1 MNAQEA
7 ARMVNS
13 GMEKLSLAQL
23 VEVHAVLKGDEN
35 SAGLFR
41 LVSGYARGQLS
52 VYARSTEDFQSQM
65 TLEDAG
71 ALRELAEE
79 VGFDKDD
86 NLTKDGQKALE
97 IAARVS
103 KRAKD
108 KKVEEAVAAAKKQPD
123 KEENRLESISL
134 TPEQI
139 KYLDEKGIVHNGT
152 LESIA
157 WFKDRDE
164 AMKILADA
172 GAKPEETPR
181 APIAEI
187 EEDNVAENVNENNL
201 GSVDISKNM
210 QQLEMLSASVNPL
223 DENDKSFA
231 DNRASLNVLDVYD
244 EKGVKHD
251 VKSELVEQAK
261 LRTEAE
267 MLDAKKVTKEEY
279 VERLKLNIDS
289 AVYSVVT
296 GNAVDFSRYNGNREH
311 LQQVL
316 KNKIDVLAKAEGG
329 SKPSKAH
336 VRLESVLGFMA
347 VESARIDNKIEKIE
361 KAVGS
366 IPVIQKFKAKIKKF
380 DERCEQKFGPK
391 TWGYVRG
398 AALVAEKAAPAIG
411 MAFVAGM
418 GGPLGMGVYAAYVVK
433 KHVVP
438 FTNKYMAQPK
448 EQRTGFRKFCKENK
462 KDAVLAGL
470 YAASAGLSAGMAVYG
485 AVSNLSVAAA
495 EAASAGQ
502 TLDTAAKASLLTRHV
517 GVAKMSLS
525 GAAMLTRSAT
535 SVYEAHKAGDKKERN
550 RRLLIGLGSAVAFAS
565 GIWARDMLGK
575 WLGEGKEDT
584 HTEPNP
590 ENAGAQNG
598 NGDEGAAVQ
607 PGNDNQNAD
616 NNAPNHETPDAVVQY
631 DDFYHGPEV
640 EARSKESVIRLLT
653 NSQVSRSEAT
663 LKAEMMIYRVGHMD
677 ESVRTAFPSASDAQ
691 IAHAILL
698 RAADVRKG
706 DADELLRALL
716 GDGSCS
722 KLTMEQQVSEIH
734 KGLTGYNYGQRTD
747 LPYGRNL
754 DPNYVGINTRSRFLL
769 DDCASERLVD
779 YYDVKEEPVETVVPV
794 TREVP
799 KPDEQPVQPVADKPN
814 ENPQQLPERK
824 ETEQPETPQP
834 ITKSYKAGML
844 FEGKDTLAGS
854 RDQIN
859 RLAELGV
866 ARYNDGKFRYVD
878 YDEHYKMLRQ
888 LGFED
893 GRAQEIVKNRIAV
906 EQKELENM
914 NSKAPVFFTRRYKS
928 VYNAYFCR
936 YGIKSH
942 S

>member
-108 KKVEEAVAAAKKQPD
+108 KKIEEAVAAAKEQPD

-289 AVYSVVT
+289 AVYSVVI
-296 GNAVDFSRYNGNREH
+296 GNAVDFSHYNGNREH

-347 VESARIDNKIEKIE
+347 VESARIDSKIEKIE

-550 RRLLIGLGSAVAFAS
+550 RRLLIGLGSAVAFAG

-653 NSQVSRSEAT
+653 NSQVSRSEAA

-779 YYDVKEEPVETVVPV
+779 YYDVKEEPVETVAPV
-794 TREVP
+794 TREGT
-799 KPDEQPVQPVADKPN
+799 KPDELPVQPVEDKPN
-814 ENPQQLPERK
+814 ENPQPLPEQK

-834 ITKSYKAGML
+834 IIKSPKAGKL
-844 FEGKDTLAGS
+844 FEGKDTLAGG

-888 LGFED
+888 HGFED

-906 EQKELENM
+906 EQKELENLKTR
-914 NSKAPVFFTRRYKS
+914 SK
-928 VYNAYFCR
+928 
-936 YGIKSH
+936 
-942 S
+942 

>member
-380 DERCEQKFGPK
+380 DEKCEQKFGPK

-438 FTNKYMAQPK
+438 FTNKYMALPK

-517 GVAKMSLS
+517 GIAKMSLS
-525 GAAMLTRSAT
+525 GVAMLTRSAT
-535 SVYEAHKAGDKKERN
+535 SVYEAQKAGDKKERN
-550 RRLLIGLGSAVAFAS
+550 RRLLIGLGSAVAFAG
-565 GIWARDMLGK
+565 GIWARDALGK
-575 WLGEGKEDT
+575 WFGAEKEDI
-584 HTEPNP
+584 HSEPNP

-607 PGNDNQNAD
+607 PGNDNQNVD

-834 ITKSYKAGML
+834 ITKSYKAGMS

-888 LGFED
+888 HGFED

-906 EQKELENM
+906 EQKELENLKTR
-914 NSKAPVFFTRRYKS
+914 SK
-928 VYNAYFCR
+928 
-936 YGIKSH
+936 
-942 S
+942 

>member
-108 KKVEEAVAAAKKQPD
+108 KKIEEAVAAAKEQPD

-289 AVYSVVT
+289 AVYSVVI
-296 GNAVDFSRYNGNREH
+296 GNAVDFSHYNGNREH

-347 VESARIDNKIEKIE
+347 VESARIDSKIEKIE

-462 KDAVLAGL
+462 KDAVLASL

-550 RRLLIGLGSAVAFAS
+550 RRLLIGLGSAVAFAG

-653 NSQVSRSEAT
+653 NSQVSRSEAA

-779 YYDVKEEPVETVVPV
+779 YYDVKEEPVETVAPV
-794 TREVP
+794 TREGT
-799 KPDEQPVQPVADKPN
+799 KPDELPVQPVEDKPN
-814 ENPQQLPERK
+814 EN
-824 ETEQPETPQP
+824 PQP
-834 ITKSYKAGML
+834 ITKSYKAGMS

-854 RDQIN
+854 HDQIN

-914 NSKAPVFFTRRYKS
+914 NSRSK
-928 VYNAYFCR
+928 
-936 YGIKSH
+936 
-942 S
+942 

>member
-108 KKVEEAVAAAKKQPD
+108 KKVEEAVAAAKEQPD

-347 VESARIDNKIEKIE
+347 VESARIDSKIEKIE

-366 IPVIQKFKAKIKKF
+366 LPVIQKFKAKIKKF

-834 ITKSYKAGML
+834 ITKSYKAGMS

-914 NSKAPVFFTRRYKS
+914 NSRSK
-928 VYNAYFCR
+928 
-936 YGIKSH
+936 
-942 S
+942 

>member
-347 VESARIDNKIEKIE
+347 VESARIDSKIEKIE

-380 DERCEQKFGPK
+380 DEKCEQKFGPK

-398 AALVAEKAAPAIG
+398 AALVAEKAALAIG

-438 FTNKYMAQPK
+438 FTNKYMALPK

-485 AVSNLSVAAA
+485 AVSNLSVAAS

-535 SVYEAHKAGDKKERN
+535 SVYEAQKAGDKKERN
-550 RRLLIGLGSAVAFAS
+550 RRLLIGLGSAVAFAG

-590 ENAGAQNG
+590 ENAGVQNG

-653 NSQVSRSEAT
+653 NSQVSRSEAA

-834 ITKSYKAGML
+834 IIKSPKAGMS

-854 RDQIN
+854 HDQIN

-914 NSKAPVFFTRRYKS
+914 NSRSK
-928 VYNAYFCR
+928 
-936 YGIKSH
+936 
-942 S
+942 

>member
-108 KKVEEAVAAAKKQPD
+108 KKVEEAVAAAKEQPD

-296 GNAVDFSRYNGNREH
+296 GNAVDFSHYNGNREH

-347 VESARIDNKIEKIE
+347 VESARIDSKIEKIE

-418 GGPLGMGVYAAYVVK
+418 GGPLGIGVYAAYVVK

-535 SVYEAHKAGDKKERN
+535 SVYEAHKAGDKKECN
-550 RRLLIGLGSAVAFAS
+550 RRLLIGLGSAVAFAG

-607 PGNDNQNAD
+607 PGNDNQNVD

-779 YYDVKEEPVETVVPV
+779 YYDVKEEPVETVAPV
-794 TREVP
+794 TREGT
-799 KPDEQPVQPVADKPN
+799 KPDELPVQPGADKPN
-814 ENPQQLPERK
+814 ENPQPLPEQK

-834 ITKSYKAGML
+834 IIKSPKAGKP
-844 FEGKDTLAGS
+844 FEGKDTLAGG

-888 LGFED
+888 HGFED

-906 EQKELENM
+906 EQKELENLKTR
-914 NSKAPVFFTRRYKS
+914 SK
-928 VYNAYFCR
+928 
-936 YGIKSH
+936 
-942 S
+942 

>member
-52 VYARSTEDFQSQM
+52 AYARSSADFQSQM

-86 NLTKDGQKALE
+86 NLTSDGQKALE

-108 KKVEEAVAAAKKQPD
+108 KKVEEVVAAAKEQPE
-123 KEENRLESISL
+123 KKENRLESISL

-139 KYLDEKGIVHNGT
+139 KYLDEKGIMHNGT

-157 WFKDRDE
+157 WFKDRNE

-181 APIAEI
+181 APITEI
-187 EEDNVAENVNENNL
+187 KEDNVAENVNENNL

-279 VERLKLNIDS
+279 VERLKLNIDT

-296 GNAVDFSRYNGNREH
+296 GNAVDFSSYNGNRKH

-316 KNKIDVLAKAEGG
+316 KNKIDVFANAESG

-347 VESARIDNKIEKIE
+347 VESARIDGKIEKIE

-366 IPVIQKFKAKIKKF
+366 LPVIQKFKAKIKKF

-914 NSKAPVFFTRRYKS
+914 NSRSK
-928 VYNAYFCR
+928 
-936 YGIKSH
+936 
-942 S
+942 

>member
-41 LVSGYARGQLS
+41 LVSGYARGKLS

-103 KRAKD
+103 KRAR
-108 KKVEEAVAAAKKQPD
+108 D
-123 KEENRLESISL
+123 KEVAKIVEAKQKEQSNKKAPEKKPESIPL
-134 TPEQI
+134 TEEQI
-139 KYLDEKGIVHNGT
+139 HYLDKHGILHNGT
-152 LESIA
+152 LESIS
-157 WFKDRDE
+157 WTKDKDE
-164 AMKILADA
+164 AMKILSEANVA
-172 GAKPEETPR
+172 PEVAPK
-181 APIAEI
+181 APIAEVKDEPKDTPI
-187 EEDNVAENVNENNL
+187 VVNETDNL
-201 GSVDISKNM
+201 KAVDIAKNM
-210 QQLEMLSASVNPL
+210 QQLEMLSSSINPL
-223 DENDKSFA
+223 DEKDKTFA
-231 DNRASLNVLDVYD
+231 DSRASLNILDVYD
-244 EKGVKHD
+244 EQGNKHD
-251 VKSELVEQAK
+251 VRSELVEQAK
-261 LRTEAE
+261 LKTEAE
-267 MLDAKKVTKEEY
+267 MMDSKKVTKEEY

-289 AVYSVVT
+289 AVYSVVI
-296 GNAVDFSRYNGNREH
+296 GNAVDFSHYNGNREH

-347 VESARIDNKIEKIE
+347 VESARIDSKIEKIE

-366 IPVIQKFKAKIKKF
+366 LPVIQKFKAKIKKF

-418 GGPLGMGVYAAYVVK
+418 GGPLGMVVYGAYVFK

-438 FTNKYMAQPK
+438 FTNKYMEQPK
-448 EQRTGFRKFCKENK
+448 EERTSFRKFVKQNK
-462 KDAVLAGL
+462 KEATLAGL
-470 YAASAGLSAGMAVYG
+470 FTASSLLSFGAAGLG
-485 AVSNLSVAAA
+485 ALTHIGDAQTVAQA
-495 EAASAGQ
+495 
-502 TLDTAAKASLLTRHV
+502 TMLTQHTNI
-517 GVAKMSLS
+517 AKMSLS

-550 RRLLIGLGSAVAFAS
+550 RRLLIGLGSAVAFAG

-590 ENAGAQNG
+590 ENAGA
-598 NGDEGAAVQ
+598 
-607 PGNDNQNAD
+607 
-616 NNAPNHETPDAVVQY
+616 QY

-653 NSQVSRSEAT
+653 NSQVSRSEAA

-779 YYDVKEEPVETVVPV
+779 YYDVKEEPVETVAPV
-794 TREVP
+794 TREGT
-799 KPDEQPVQPVADKPN
+799 KPDELPVQPVADKPN
-814 ENPQQLPERK
+814 ENPQPLPEQK

-834 ITKSYKAGML
+834 IIKSPKAGKL
-844 FEGKDTLAGS
+844 FEGKDTVAS
-854 RDQIN
+854 SHDQVN
-859 RLAELGV
+859 RLTVLGV
-866 ARYNDGKFRYVD
+866 APYDDGKFRYVD
-878 YDEHYKMLRQ
+878 YDEHYKLLLDIEFTEEQ
-888 LGFED
+888 
-893 GRAQEIVKNRIAV
+893 AQEIVKNRIAV
-906 EQKELENM
+906 EQKELENLRAR
-914 NSKAPVFFTRRYKS
+914 SK
-928 VYNAYFCR
+928 
-936 YGIKSH
+936 
-942 S
+942 

>member
-41 LVSGYARGQLS
+41 LVSGYARGKLS

-103 KRAKD
+103 KRAR
-108 KKVEEAVAAAKKQPD
+108 D
-123 KEENRLESISL
+123 KEVAKIVEAKQKEQSNKKAPEKKPESIPL
-134 TPEQI
+134 TEEQI
-139 KYLDEKGIVHNGT
+139 HYLDKHGILHNGT
-152 LESIA
+152 LESIS
-157 WFKDRDE
+157 WTKDKDE
-164 AMKILADA
+164 AMKILSEANVA
-172 GAKPEETPR
+172 PEVAPK
-181 APIAEI
+181 APIAEVKDEPKDTPI
-187 EEDNVAENVNENNL
+187 VVNETDNL
-201 GSVDISKNM
+201 KAVDIAKNM
-210 QQLEMLSASVNPL
+210 QQLEMLSSSINPL
-223 DENDKSFA
+223 DEKDKTFA
-231 DNRASLNVLDVYD
+231 DSRASLNILDVYD
-244 EKGVKHD
+244 EQGNKHD
-251 VKSELVEQAK
+251 VRSELVEQAK
-261 LRTEAE
+261 LKTEAE
-267 MLDAKKVTKEEY
+267 MMDSKKVTKEEY

-289 AVYSVVT
+289 AVYSVVI
-296 GNAVDFSRYNGNREH
+296 GNAVDFSHYNGNREH

-347 VESARIDNKIEKIE
+347 VESARIDSKIEKIE

-366 IPVIQKFKAKIKKF
+366 LPVIQKFKAKIKKF

-418 GGPLGMGVYAAYVVK
+418 GGPLGMVVYGAYVFK

-438 FTNKYMAQPK
+438 FTNKYMEQPK
-448 EQRTGFRKFCKENK
+448 EERTSFRKFVKQNK
-462 KDAVLAGL
+462 KEATLAGL
-470 YAASAGLSAGMAVYG
+470 FTASSLLSFGAAGLG
-485 AVSNLSVAAA
+485 ALTHIGDAQTVAQA
-495 EAASAGQ
+495 
-502 TLDTAAKASLLTRHV
+502 TMLTQHTNI
-517 GVAKMSLS
+517 AKMSLS

-550 RRLLIGLGSAVAFAS
+550 RRLLIGLGSAVAFAG

-616 NNAPNHETPDAVVQY
+616 NNALKHETPDAVVQY

-653 NSQVSRSEAT
+653 NSQVSRSEAA

-779 YYDVKEEPVETVVPV
+779 YYDVKEEPVETVAPV
-794 TREVP
+794 TREGT
-799 KPDEQPVQPVADKPN
+799 KPDELPVQPVADKPN
-814 ENPQQLPERK
+814 ENPQPLPEQK

-834 ITKSYKAGML
+834 IIKSPKAGKL
-844 FEGKDTLAGS
+844 FEGKDTVAS
-854 RDQIN
+854 SHDQVN
-859 RLAELGV
+859 RLTVLGV
-866 ARYNDGKFRYVD
+866 APYDDGKFRYVD
-878 YDEHYKMLRQ
+878 YDEHYKLLLDIEFTEEQ
-888 LGFED
+888 
-893 GRAQEIVKNRIAV
+893 AQEIVKNRIAV
-906 EQKELENM
+906 EQKELENLKTR
-914 NSKAPVFFTRRYKS
+914 SK
-928 VYNAYFCR
+928 
-936 YGIKSH
+936 
-942 S
+942 

>member
-108 KKVEEAVAAAKKQPD
+108 KKVEEAVAAAKEQPD

-296 GNAVDFSRYNGNREH
+296 GNAVDFSHYNGNREH

-347 VESARIDNKIEKIE
+347 VESARIDSKIEKIE

-535 SVYEAHKAGDKKERN
+535 SVYEAHKAGDKKEFN
-550 RRLLIGLGSAVAFAS
+550 RRLLIGLGSAVAFAG

-607 PGNDNQNAD
+607 PGNDNQNVD

-779 YYDVKEEPVETVVPV
+779 YYDVKEEPVETVAPV
-794 TREVP
+794 TREGT
-799 KPDEQPVQPVADKPN
+799 KPDELPVQPGADKPN
-814 ENPQQLPERK
+814 ENPQPLPEQK

-834 ITKSYKAGML
+834 IIKSPKAGKL
-844 FEGKDTLAGS
+844 FEGKDTLAGG

-888 LGFED
+888 HGFED

-906 EQKELENM
+906 EQKELENLKTR
-914 NSKAPVFFTRRYKS
+914 SK
-928 VYNAYFCR
+928 
-936 YGIKSH
+936 
-942 S
+942 

>member
-108 KKVEEAVAAAKKQPD
+108 KKVEEAVAAAKEQPD

-296 GNAVDFSRYNGNREH
+296 GNAVDFSHYNGNREH

-347 VESARIDNKIEKIE
+347 VESARIDSKIEKIE

-418 GGPLGMGVYAAYVVK
+418 GGPLGIGVYAAYVVK

-535 SVYEAHKAGDKKERN
+535 SVYEAHKAGDKKECN
-550 RRLLIGLGSAVAFAS
+550 RRLLIGLGSAVAFAG

-607 PGNDNQNAD
+607 SGNDNQNVD

-779 YYDVKEEPVETVVPV
+779 YYDVKEEPVETVAPV
-794 TREVP
+794 TREGT
-799 KPDEQPVQPVADKPN
+799 KPDELPVQPGADKPN
-814 ENPQQLPERK
+814 ENPQPLPEQK

-834 ITKSYKAGML
+834 IIKSPKAGKP
-844 FEGKDTLAGS
+844 FEGKDTLAGG

-888 LGFED
+888 HGFED

-906 EQKELENM
+906 EQKELENLKTR
-914 NSKAPVFFTRRYKS
+914 SK
-928 VYNAYFCR
+928 
-936 YGIKSH
+936 
-942 S
+942 

>member
-495 EAASAGQ
+495 EAAFAGQ

-550 RRLLIGLGSAVAFAS
+550 RRLLIGLGSAVAFAG
-565 GIWARDMLGK
+565 GIWARDALGK
-575 WLGEGKEDT
+575 WFGAEKEDT

-590 ENAGAQNG
+590 ENAGVQNG

-607 PGNDNQNAD
+607 PGDDNLNAD
-616 NNAPNHETPDAVVQY
+616 NDAPNHETPDAVVQY

-653 NSQVSRSEAT
+653 NSQVSRSEAA

-814 ENPQQLPERK
+814 ENQQPLPERK
-824 ETEQPETPQP
+824 EPEQPETPQP
-834 ITKSYKAGML
+834 ITKSYKAGKL
-844 FEGKDTLAGS
+844 FEGKDTLAGG

-888 LGFED
+888 HGFED

-906 EQKELENM
+906 EQKELENLKTR
-914 NSKAPVFFTRRYKS
+914 SK
-928 VYNAYFCR
+928 
-936 YGIKSH
+936 
-942 S
+942 

>member
-380 DERCEQKFGPK
+380 DEKCEQKFGPK

-550 RRLLIGLGSAVAFAS
+550 RRLLIGLGSAVAFAG

-590 ENAGAQNG
+590 ENAGVQNG

-653 NSQVSRSEAT
+653 NSQVSRSEAA

-677 ESVRTAFPSASDAQ
+677 ESVRTAFPGASDAQ

-799 KPDEQPVQPVADKPN
+799 KPDELPVQPVEDKPN
-814 ENPQQLPERK
+814 ENPQPLPEQK

-834 ITKSYKAGML
+834 IIKSPKAGKL
-844 FEGKDTLAGS
+844 FEGKDTLAGG

-888 LGFED
+888 HGFED
-893 GRAQEIVKNRIAV
+893 DRAQEIVKNRIAV
-906 EQKELENM
+906 EQKELENLKTR
-914 NSKAPVFFTRRYKS
+914 SK
-928 VYNAYFCR
+928 
-936 YGIKSH
+936 
-942 S
+942 

>member
-108 KKVEEAVAAAKKQPD
+108 KKVEEAVAAAKEQPD

-172 GAKPEETPR
+172 RAKPEETPR

-747 LPYGRNL
+747 LPYGCNL

-779 YYDVKEEPVETVVPV
+779 YYDVKEEPVETVAPV
-794 TREVP
+794 TREGT
-799 KPDEQPVQPVADKPN
+799 KPN
-814 ENPQQLPERK
+814 ENPQPLPEQK

-834 ITKSYKAGML
+834 IIKSPKAGKL
-844 FEGKDTLAGS
+844 FEGKDTLAGG

-888 LGFED
+888 HGFED

-906 EQKELENM
+906 EQKELENLKTR
-914 NSKAPVFFTRRYKS
+914 SK
-928 VYNAYFCR
+928 
-936 YGIKSH
+936 
-942 S
+942 

>member
-52 VYARSTEDFQSQM
+52 AYARSSADFQSQM

-86 NLTKDGQKALE
+86 NLTSDGQKALE

-108 KKVEEAVAAAKKQPD
+108 KKVEEVVAAAKEQPE
-123 KEENRLESISL
+123 KKENRLESISL

-139 KYLDEKGIVHNGT
+139 KYLDEKGIMHNGT

-181 APIAEI
+181 TPIAEI
-187 EEDNVAENVNENNL
+187 KEDNVAEKVNENNL

-244 EKGVKHD
+244 EKGVKYD

-279 VERLKLNIDS
+279 VERLKLNIDT

-296 GNAVDFSRYNGNREH
+296 GNAVDFSSYNGNREH

-316 KNKIDVLAKAEGG
+316 KNKIDVFANAESG

-347 VESARIDNKIEKIE
+347 VESARIDGKIEKIE

-366 IPVIQKFKAKIKKF
+366 LPVIQKFKAKIKKF

-535 SVYEAHKAGDKKERN
+535 GIYEAQKAGDKKELN
-550 RRLLIGLGSAVAFAS
+550 RRLLIGLGSAVAFAG

-653 NSQVSRSEAT
+653 NSQVSRSEAA

-794 TREVP
+794 TREGT
-799 KPDEQPVQPVADKPN
+799 KPDELPVQPVTDARN
-814 ENPQQLPERK
+814 ENPQPLPEQK

-834 ITKSYKAGML
+834 IIKSPKAGKL
-844 FEGKDTLAGS
+844 FEGKDTLAGG

-888 LGFED
+888 HGFED

-906 EQKELENM
+906 EQKELENLKTR
-914 NSKAPVFFTRRYKS
+914 SK
-928 VYNAYFCR
+928 
-936 YGIKSH
+936 
-942 S
+942 

>member
-108 KKVEEAVAAAKKQPD
+108 KKIEEAVAAAKEQPD

-380 DERCEQKFGPK
+380 DEKCEQKFGPK

-550 RRLLIGLGSAVAFAS
+550 RRLLIGLGSAVAFAG

-607 PGNDNQNAD
+607 PGNDNQNVD

-653 NSQVSRSEAT
+653 NSQVSRSEAA

-834 ITKSYKAGML
+834 ITKSYKAGMS

-878 YDEHYKMLRQ
+878 YDQHYKMLRQ

-914 NSKAPVFFTRRYKS
+914 NSRSK
-928 VYNAYFCR
+928 
-936 YGIKSH
+936 
-942 S
+942 

>member
-108 KKVEEAVAAAKKQPD
+108 KKVEEAVAAAKEQPD

-296 GNAVDFSRYNGNREH
+296 GNAVDFSHYNGNREH

-347 VESARIDNKIEKIE
+347 VESARIDSKIEKIE

-535 SVYEAHKAGDKKERN
+535 SVYEAHKAGDKKECN
-550 RRLLIGLGSAVAFAS
+550 RHLLIGLGSTVAFAG

-653 NSQVSRSEAT
+653 NSQVSRSEAA

-794 TREVP
+794 TREGT
-799 KPDEQPVQPVADKPN
+799 KPDELPVQPVTDARN
-814 ENPQQLPERK
+814 ENPQPLPEQK

-834 ITKSYKAGML
+834 IIKSPKAGKL
-844 FEGKDTLAGS
+844 FEGKDTLAGG

-888 LGFED
+888 HGFED

-906 EQKELENM
+906 EQKELENLKTR
-914 NSKAPVFFTRRYKS
+914 SK
-928 VYNAYFCR
+928 
-936 YGIKSH
+936 
-942 S
+942 

>member
-347 VESARIDNKIEKIE
+347 VESARIDSKIEKIE

-380 DERCEQKFGPK
+380 DEKCEQKFGPK

-438 FTNKYMAQPK
+438 FTNKYMALPK

-485 AVSNLSVAAA
+485 AVSNLSVAAS

-535 SVYEAHKAGDKKERN
+535 SVYEAQKAGDKKERN
-550 RRLLIGLGSAVAFAS
+550 RRLLIGLGSAVAFAG

-590 ENAGAQNG
+590 ENAGVQNG

-653 NSQVSRSEAT
+653 NSQVSRSEAA

-794 TREVP
+794 TREGT
-799 KPDEQPVQPVADKPN
+799 KPDELPVQPVTDARN
-814 ENPQQLPERK
+814 ENPQPLPEQK

-834 ITKSYKAGML
+834 IIKSPKVGKL
-844 FEGKDTLAGS
+844 FEGKDTLAGG

-888 LGFED
+888 HGFED

-906 EQKELENM
+906 EQKELENLKTR
-914 NSKAPVFFTRRYKS
+914 SK
-928 VYNAYFCR
+928 
-936 YGIKSH
+936 
-942 S
+942 

>member
-41 LVSGYARGQLS
+41 LVSGYARGKLS

-103 KRAKD
+103 KRAR
-108 KKVEEAVAAAKKQPD
+108 D
-123 KEENRLESISL
+123 KEVAKIVEAKQKEQSNKKAPEKKPESIPL
-134 TPEQI
+134 TEEQI
-139 KYLDEKGIVHNGT
+139 HYLDKHGILHNGT
-152 LESIA
+152 LESIS
-157 WFKDRDE
+157 WTKDKDE
-164 AMKILADA
+164 AMKILSEANVA
-172 GAKPEETPR
+172 PEVAPK
-181 APIAEI
+181 APIAEVKDEPKDTPI
-187 EEDNVAENVNENNL
+187 VVNETDNL
-201 GSVDISKNM
+201 KAVDIAKNM
-210 QQLEMLSASVNPL
+210 QQLEMLSSSINPL
-223 DENDKSFA
+223 DEKDKTFA
-231 DNRASLNVLDVYD
+231 DSRASLNILDVYD
-244 EKGVKHD
+244 EQGNKHD
-251 VKSELVEQAK
+251 VRSELVEQAK
-261 LRTEAE
+261 LKTEAE
-267 MLDAKKVTKEEY
+267 MMDSKKVTKEEY

-289 AVYSVVT
+289 AVYSVVI
-296 GNAVDFSRYNGNREH
+296 GNAVDFSHYNGNREH

-347 VESARIDNKIEKIE
+347 VESARIDSKIEKIE

-366 IPVIQKFKAKIKKF
+366 LPVIQKFKAKIKKF

-418 GGPLGMGVYAAYVVK
+418 GGPLGMVVYGAYVFK

-438 FTNKYMAQPK
+438 FTNKYMEQPK
-448 EQRTGFRKFCKENK
+448 EERTSFRKFVKQNK
-462 KDAVLAGL
+462 KEATLAGL
-470 YAASAGLSAGMAVYG
+470 FTASSLLSFGAAGLG
-485 AVSNLSVAAA
+485 ALTHIGDAQTVAQA
-495 EAASAGQ
+495 
-502 TLDTAAKASLLTRHV
+502 TMLTQHTNI
-517 GVAKMSLS
+517 AKMSLS

-550 RRLLIGLGSAVAFAS
+550 RRLLIGLGSAVAFAG

-616 NNAPNHETPDAVVQY
+616 NNALKHETPDAVVQY

-653 NSQVSRSEAT
+653 NSQVSRSEAA

-779 YYDVKEEPVETVVPV
+779 YYDVKEEPVETVAPV
-794 TREVP
+794 TREGT
-799 KPDEQPVQPVADKPN
+799 KPDELPVQPVADKPN
-814 ENPQQLPERK
+814 ENPQPLPEQK

-834 ITKSYKAGML
+834 IIKSPKAGKL
-844 FEGKDTLAGS
+844 FEGKDTVAS
-854 RDQIN
+854 SHDQVN
-859 RLAELGV
+859 RLTVLGV
-866 ARYNDGKFRYVD
+866 APYDDGKFRYVD
-878 YDEHYKMLRQ
+878 YDEHYKLLLDIEFTEEQ
-888 LGFED
+888 
-893 GRAQEIVKNRIAV
+893 AQEIVKNRIAV
-906 EQKELENM
+906 EQKELENLRAR
-914 NSKAPVFFTRRYKS
+914 SK
-928 VYNAYFCR
+928 
-936 YGIKSH
+936 
-942 S
+942 

>member
-108 KKVEEAVAAAKKQPD
+108 KKIEEAVAAAKEQPD

-380 DERCEQKFGPK
+380 DEKCEQKFGPK

-535 SVYEAHKAGDKKERN
+535 SVYEAHKAGDKKECN
-550 RRLLIGLGSAVAFAS
+550 RRLLIGLGSAVAFAG

-653 NSQVSRSEAT
+653 NSQVSRSEAA

-794 TREVP
+794 TREGT
-799 KPDEQPVQPVADKPN
+799 KPDELPVQPVEDKPN
-814 ENPQQLPERK
+814 ENPQPLPEQK

-834 ITKSYKAGML
+834 IIKSPKAGKL
-844 FEGKDTLAGS
+844 FEGKDTLAGG

-888 LGFED
+888 HGFED
-893 GRAQEIVKNRIAV
+893 DRAQEIVKNRIAV
-906 EQKELENM
+906 EQKELENLKTR
-914 NSKAPVFFTRRYKS
+914 SK
-928 VYNAYFCR
+928 
-936 YGIKSH
+936 
-942 S
+942 

>member
-52 VYARSTEDFQSQM
+52 AYARSSADFQSQM

-438 FTNKYMAQPK
+438 FTNKYMALPK

-779 YYDVKEEPVETVVPV
+779 YYDVKEEPVETVAPV
-794 TREVP
+794 TREGT
-799 KPDEQPVQPVADKPN
+799 KPDELPVQPVADKPN
-814 ENPQQLPERK
+814 ENPQPLPEQK

-834 ITKSYKAGML
+834 IIKSPKAGKL
-844 FEGKDTLAGS
+844 FEGKDTLAGG

-888 LGFED
+888 HGFED

-906 EQKELENM
+906 EQKELENLKTR
-914 NSKAPVFFTRRYKS
+914 SK
-928 VYNAYFCR
+928 
-936 YGIKSH
+936 
-942 S
+942 

>member
-108 KKVEEAVAAAKKQPD
+108 KKIEEAVAAAKEQPD

-380 DERCEQKFGPK
+380 DEKCEQKFGPK

-550 RRLLIGLGSAVAFAS
+550 RRLLIGLGSAVAFAG

-607 PGNDNQNAD
+607 PGNDNQNVD

-653 NSQVSRSEAT
+653 NSQVSRSEAA

-834 ITKSYKAGML
+834 IIKSPKAGKL
-844 FEGKDTLAGS
+844 FEGKDTLAGG

-906 EQKELENM
+906 EQKELENLKTR
-914 NSKAPVFFTRRYKS
+914 SK
-928 VYNAYFCR
+928 
-936 YGIKSH
+936 
-942 S
+942 

>member
-52 VYARSTEDFQSQM
+52 AYARSSADFQSQM

-86 NLTKDGQKALE
+86 NLTSDGQKALE

-108 KKVEEAVAAAKKQPD
+108 KKVEEVVAAAKEQPE
-123 KEENRLESISL
+123 KKENRLESISL

-139 KYLDEKGIVHNGT
+139 KYLDEKGIMHNGT

-181 APIAEI
+181 TPIAEI
-187 EEDNVAENVNENNL
+187 KEDNVAEKVNENNL

-244 EKGVKHD
+244 EKGVKYD

-279 VERLKLNIDS
+279 VERLKLNIDT

-296 GNAVDFSRYNGNREH
+296 GNAVDFSSYNGNREH

-316 KNKIDVLAKAEGG
+316 KNKIDVFANAESG

-347 VESARIDNKIEKIE
+347 VESARIDGKIEKIE

-366 IPVIQKFKAKIKKF
+366 LPVIQKFKAKIKKF

-448 EQRTGFRKFCKENK
+448 EQRTGFRKFCIK
-462 KDAVLAGL
+462 KIRPIRDGYIIPQPPCFVI
-470 YAASAGLSAGMAVYG
+470 
-485 AVSNLSVAAA
+485 
-495 EAASAGQ
+495 E
-502 TLDTAAKASLLTRHV
+502 
-517 GVAKMSLS
+517 
-525 GAAMLTRSAT
+525 T
-535 SVYEAHKAGDKKERN
+535 S
-550 RRLLIGLGSAVAFAS
+550 
-565 GIWARDMLGK
+565 
-575 WLGEGKEDT
+575 T
-584 HTEPNP
+584 
-590 ENAGAQNG
+590 
-598 NGDEGAAVQ
+598 
-607 PGNDNQNAD
+607 
-616 NNAPNHETPDAVVQY
+616 
-631 DDFYHGPEV
+631 
-640 EARSKESVIRLLT
+640 
-653 NSQVSRSEAT
+653 
-663 LKAEMMIYRVGHMD
+663 
-677 ESVRTAFPSASDAQ
+677 
-691 IAHAILL
+691 IL
-698 RAADVRKG
+698 
-706 DADELLRALL
+706 
-716 GDGSCS
+716 
-722 KLTMEQQVSEIH
+722 
-734 KGLTGYNYGQRTD
+734 QRT
-747 LPYGRNL
+747 
-754 DPNYVGINTRSRFLL
+754 GIRDFCN
-769 DDCASERLVD
+769 
-779 YYDVKEEPVETVVPV
+779 
-794 TREVP
+794 
-799 KPDEQPVQPVADKPN
+799 
-814 ENPQQLPERK
+814 
-824 ETEQPETPQP
+824 
-834 ITKSYKAGML
+834 
-844 FEGKDTLAGS
+844 GK
-854 RDQIN
+854 
-859 RLAELGV
+859 
-866 ARYNDGKFRYVD
+866 Y
-878 YDEHYKMLRQ
+878 
-888 LGFED
+888 
-893 GRAQEIVKNRIAV
+893 
-906 EQKELENM
+906 
-914 NSKAPVFFTRRYKS
+914 P
-928 VYNAYFCR
+928 
-936 YGIKSH
+936 
-942 S
+942 

>member
-108 KKVEEAVAAAKKQPD
+108 KKVEEAVAAAKEQPD

-296 GNAVDFSRYNGNREH
+296 GNAVDFSHYNGNREH

-347 VESARIDNKIEKIE
+347 VESARIDSKIEKIE

-380 DERCEQKFGPK
+380 DEKCEQKFGPK

-438 FTNKYMAQPK
+438 FTNKYMALPK

-590 ENAGAQNG
+590 ENAGVQNG

-653 NSQVSRSEAT
+653 NSQVSRSEAA

-834 ITKSYKAGML
+834 IIKSPKAGMS

-854 RDQIN
+854 HDQIN

-914 NSKAPVFFTRRYKS
+914 NSRSK
-928 VYNAYFCR
+928 
-936 YGIKSH
+936 
-942 S
+942 

>member
-495 EAASAGQ
+495 EAAFAGQ

-779 YYDVKEEPVETVVPV
+779 YYDVKEEPVETVAPV
-794 TREVP
+794 TREGT
-799 KPDEQPVQPVADKPN
+799 KPDELPVQPVEDKPN
-814 ENPQQLPERK
+814 ENPQPLPEQK

-834 ITKSYKAGML
+834 IIKSPKAGKL
-844 FEGKDTLAGS
+844 FEGKDTLAGG

-888 LGFED
+888 HGFED

-906 EQKELENM
+906 EQKELENLKTR
-914 NSKAPVFFTRRYKS
+914 SK
-928 VYNAYFCR
+928 
-936 YGIKSH
+936 
-942 S
+942 

>member
-41 LVSGYARGQLS
+41 LVSGYARGKLS

-103 KRAKD
+103 KRAR
-108 KKVEEAVAAAKKQPD
+108 D
-123 KEENRLESISL
+123 KEVAKIVEAKQKEQSNKKAPEKKPESIPL
-134 TPEQI
+134 TEEQI
-139 KYLDEKGIVHNGT
+139 HYLDKHGILHNGT
-152 LESIA
+152 LESIS
-157 WFKDRDE
+157 WTKDKDE
-164 AMKILADA
+164 AMKILSEANVA
-172 GAKPEETPR
+172 PEVAPK
-181 APIAEI
+181 APIAEVKDEPKDTPI
-187 EEDNVAENVNENNL
+187 VVNETDNL
-201 GSVDISKNM
+201 KAVDIAKNM
-210 QQLEMLSASVNPL
+210 QQLEMLSSSINPL
-223 DENDKSFA
+223 DEKDKTFA
-231 DNRASLNVLDVYD
+231 DSRASLNILDVYD
-244 EKGVKHD
+244 EQGNKHD
-251 VKSELVEQAK
+251 VRSELVEQAK
-261 LRTEAE
+261 LKTEAE
-267 MLDAKKVTKEEY
+267 MMDSKKVTKEEY

-289 AVYSVVT
+289 AVYSVVI
-296 GNAVDFSRYNGNREH
+296 GNAVDFSHYNGNREH

-347 VESARIDNKIEKIE
+347 VESARIDSKIEKIE

-366 IPVIQKFKAKIKKF
+366 LPVIQKFKAKIKKF

-418 GGPLGMGVYAAYVVK
+418 GGPLGMVVYGTYVFK

-438 FTNKYMAQPK
+438 FTNKYMEQPK
-448 EQRTGFRKFCKENK
+448 EERTSFRKFVKQNK
-462 KDAVLAGL
+462 KEATLAGL
-470 YAASAGLSAGMAVYG
+470 FTASSLLSFGAAGLG
-485 AVSNLSVAAA
+485 ALTHIGDAQTVAQA
-495 EAASAGQ
+495 
-502 TLDTAAKASLLTRHV
+502 TMLTQHTNI
-517 GVAKMSLS
+517 AKMSLS

-550 RRLLIGLGSAVAFAS
+550 RRLLIGLGSAVAFAG

-616 NNAPNHETPDAVVQY
+616 NNALKHETPDAVVQY

-653 NSQVSRSEAT
+653 NSQVSRSEAA

-779 YYDVKEEPVETVVPV
+779 YYDVKEEPVETVAPV
-794 TREVP
+794 TREGT
-799 KPDEQPVQPVADKPN
+799 KPDELPVQPVADKPN
-814 ENPQQLPERK
+814 ENPQPLPEQK

-834 ITKSYKAGML
+834 IIKSPKAGKL
-844 FEGKDTLAGS
+844 FEGKDTVAS
-854 RDQIN
+854 SHDQVN
-859 RLAELGV
+859 RLTVLGV
-866 ARYNDGKFRYVD
+866 APYDDGKFRYVD
-878 YDEHYKMLRQ
+878 YDEHYKLLLDIEFTEEQ
-888 LGFED
+888 
-893 GRAQEIVKNRIAV
+893 AQEIVKNRIAV
-906 EQKELENM
+906 EQKELENLRAR
-914 NSKAPVFFTRRYKS
+914 SK
-928 VYNAYFCR
+928 
-936 YGIKSH
+936 
-942 S
+942 

>member
-380 DERCEQKFGPK
+380 DEKCEQKFGPK

-550 RRLLIGLGSAVAFAS
+550 RRLLIGLGSAVAFAG

-653 NSQVSRSEAT
+653 NSQVSRSEAA

-779 YYDVKEEPVETVVPV
+779 YYDVKEEPVETVAPV
-794 TREVP
+794 TREGT
-799 KPDEQPVQPVADKPN
+799 KPDELPVQPVEDKPN
-814 ENPQQLPERK
+814 ENPQPLPEQK

-834 ITKSYKAGML
+834 IIKSPKAGKL
-844 FEGKDTLAGS
+844 FEGKDTLAGG

-888 LGFED
+888 HGFED

-906 EQKELENM
+906 EQKELENLKTR
-914 NSKAPVFFTRRYKS
+914 SK
-928 VYNAYFCR
+928 
-936 YGIKSH
+936 
-942 S
+942 

>member
-108 KKVEEAVAAAKKQPD
+108 KKIEEAVAAAKEQPD

-187 EEDNVAENVNENNL
+187 KEDNVAEKVNENNL

-289 AVYSVVT
+289 AVYSVVI
-296 GNAVDFSRYNGNREH
+296 GNAVDFSHYNGNREH

-347 VESARIDNKIEKIE
+347 VESARIDSKIEKIE

-550 RRLLIGLGSAVAFAS
+550 RRLLIGLGSAVAFAG

-653 NSQVSRSEAT
+653 NSQVSRSEAA

-794 TREVP
+794 TREGT
-799 KPDEQPVQPVADKPN
+799 KPDELPVQPVEDKPN
-814 ENPQQLPERK
+814 ENPQPLPEQK

-834 ITKSYKAGML
+834 IIKSPKAGKL
-844 FEGKDTLAGS
+844 FEGKDTLAGG

-888 LGFED
+888 HGFED

-906 EQKELENM
+906 EQKELENLKTR
-914 NSKAPVFFTRRYKS
+914 SK
-928 VYNAYFCR
+928 
-936 YGIKSH
+936 
-942 S
+942 

>member
-108 KKVEEAVAAAKKQPD
+108 KKVEEAVAAAKEQPD

-139 KYLDEKGIVHNGT
+139 KYLDEKGVVHNGT

-347 VESARIDNKIEKIE
+347 VESARIDSKIEKIE

-380 DERCEQKFGPK
+380 DEKCEQKFGPK

-438 FTNKYMAQPK
+438 FTNKYMALPK

-485 AVSNLSVAAA
+485 AVSNLSVAAS

-535 SVYEAHKAGDKKERN
+535 SVYEAQKAGDKKERN
-550 RRLLIGLGSAVAFAS
+550 RRLLIGLGSAVAFAG

-590 ENAGAQNG
+590 ENAGVQNG

-653 NSQVSRSEAT
+653 NSQVSRSEAA

-779 YYDVKEEPVETVVPV
+779 YYDVKEEPVETVAPV
-794 TREVP
+794 TREGT
-799 KPDEQPVQPVADKPN
+799 KPDELPVQPVADKPN
-814 ENPQQLPERK
+814 ENPQPLPEQK

-834 ITKSYKAGML
+834 IIKSPKAGMS

-854 RDQIN
+854 HDQIN

-914 NSKAPVFFTRRYKS
+914 NSRSK
-928 VYNAYFCR
+928 
-936 YGIKSH
+936 
-942 S
+942 

>member
-108 KKVEEAVAAAKKQPD
+108 KKVEEAVAAAKEQPD

-296 GNAVDFSRYNGNREH
+296 GNAVDFSHYNGNREH

-347 VESARIDNKIEKIE
+347 VESARIDSKIEKIE

-470 YAASAGLSAGMAVYG
+470 YAASAGLSAGMAGYG

-535 SVYEAHKAGDKKERN
+535 SVYEAHKAGDKKECN
-550 RRLLIGLGSAVAFAS
+550 RRLLIGLGSAVAFAG

-779 YYDVKEEPVETVVPV
+779 YYDVKEEPVETVAPV
-794 TREVP
+794 TREGT
-799 KPDEQPVQPVADKPN
+799 KPDELPVQPVADKPN
-814 ENPQQLPERK
+814 ENSQPLPEQK

-834 ITKSYKAGML
+834 IIKSPKAGKL
-844 FEGKDTLAGS
+844 FEGKDTLAGG

-888 LGFED
+888 HGFED

-906 EQKELENM
+906 EQKELENLKTR
-914 NSKAPVFFTRRYKS
+914 SK
-928 VYNAYFCR
+928 
-936 YGIKSH
+936 
-942 S
+942 

>member
-108 KKVEEAVAAAKKQPD
+108 KKVEEAVAAAKEQPD

-380 DERCEQKFGPK
+380 DEKCEQKFGPK

-438 FTNKYMAQPK
+438 FTNKYMALPK

-590 ENAGAQNG
+590 ENAGVQNG

-653 NSQVSRSEAT
+653 NSQVSRSEAA

-814 ENPQQLPERK
+814 ENQQPLPERK
-824 ETEQPETPQP
+824 EPEQPETPQP
-834 ITKSYKAGML
+834 ITKSYKAGKL
-844 FEGKDTLAGS
+844 FEGKDTLAGG

-888 LGFED
+888 HGFED

-906 EQKELENM
+906 EQKELENLKTR
-914 NSKAPVFFTRRYKS
+914 SK
-928 VYNAYFCR
+928 
-936 YGIKSH
+936 
-942 S
+942 

>member
-347 VESARIDNKIEKIE
+347 VESARIDSKIEKIE

-380 DERCEQKFGPK
+380 DEKCEQKFGPK

-438 FTNKYMAQPK
+438 FTNKYMALPK

-470 YAASAGLSAGMAVYG
+470 YATSAGLSAGMAVYG
-485 AVSNLSVAAA
+485 AVSNLSVAAS

-535 SVYEAHKAGDKKERN
+535 SVYEAQKAGDKKERN
-550 RRLLIGLGSAVAFAS
+550 RRLLIGLGSAVAFAG

-590 ENAGAQNG
+590 ENAGVQNG

-653 NSQVSRSEAT
+653 NSQVSRSEAA

-794 TREVP
+794 TREGT
-799 KPDEQPVQPVADKPN
+799 KPDELPVQPVTDARN
-814 ENPQQLPERK
+814 ENPQPLPEQK

-834 ITKSYKAGML
+834 IIKSPKVGKL
-844 FEGKDTLAGS
+844 FEGKDTLAGG

-888 LGFED
+888 HGFED

-906 EQKELENM
+906 EQKELENLKTR
-914 NSKAPVFFTRRYKS
+914 SK
-928 VYNAYFCR
+928 
-936 YGIKSH
+936 
-942 S
+942 

>member
-108 KKVEEAVAAAKKQPD
+108 KKIEEAVAAAKEQPD

-380 DERCEQKFGPK
+380 DEKCEQKFGPK

-550 RRLLIGLGSAVAFAS
+550 RRLLIGLGSAVAFAG
-565 GIWARDMLGK
+565 GILARDAIGK
-575 WLGEGKEDT
+575 WFGSEKEEINAEKEEINVKTPKEIVDRDGDGIPDTIDRDGGEGWANETKT
-584 HTEPNP
+584 PKTTVPNA
-590 ENAGAQNG
+590 EIGS
-598 NGDEGAAVQ
+598 
-607 PGNDNQNAD
+607 
-616 NNAPNHETPDAVVQY
+616 Y
-631 DDFYHGPEV
+631 DDFYHGAEV
-640 EARSKESVIRLLT
+640 EAKSKESVIRLLT
-653 NSQVSRSEAT
+653 NSQVSRSEAA

-734 KGLTGYNYGQRTD
+734 KGLTGYNYGQRAD

-794 TREVP
+794 TREGT
-799 KPDEQPVQPVADKPN
+799 KPDELPVQPVADKPN
-814 ENPQQLPERK
+814 ENPQPLPEQK
-824 ETEQPETPQP
+824 ETEQPETLQP
-834 ITKSYKAGML
+834 IIKSPKAGKP
-844 FEGKDTLAGS
+844 FEGKDTLAGG

-888 LGFED
+888 HGFED

-906 EQKELENM
+906 EQKELENLKTR
-914 NSKAPVFFTRRYKS
+914 SK
-928 VYNAYFCR
+928 
-936 YGIKSH
+936 
-942 S
+942 

>member
-41 LVSGYARGQLS
+41 LVSGYARGKLS

-103 KRAKD
+103 KRAR
-108 KKVEEAVAAAKKQPD
+108 D
-123 KEENRLESISL
+123 KEVAKIVEAKQKEQSNKKAPEKKPESIPL
-134 TPEQI
+134 TEEQI
-139 KYLDEKGIVHNGT
+139 HYLDKHGILHNGT
-152 LESIA
+152 LESIS
-157 WFKDRDE
+157 WTKDKDE
-164 AMKILADA
+164 AMKILSEANVA
-172 GAKPEETPR
+172 PEVAPK
-181 APIAEI
+181 APIAEVKDEPKDTPI
-187 EEDNVAENVNENNL
+187 VVNETDNL
-201 GSVDISKNM
+201 KAVDIAKNM
-210 QQLEMLSASVNPL
+210 QQLEMLSSSINPL
-223 DENDKSFA
+223 DEKDKTFA
-231 DNRASLNVLDVYD
+231 DSRASLNILDVYD
-244 EKGVKHD
+244 EQGNKHD
-251 VKSELVEQAK
+251 VRSELVEQAK
-261 LRTEAE
+261 LKTEAE
-267 MLDAKKVTKEEY
+267 MMDSKKVTKEEY

-289 AVYSVVT
+289 AVYSVVI
-296 GNAVDFSRYNGNREH
+296 GNAVDFSHYNGNREH

-347 VESARIDNKIEKIE
+347 VESARIDSKIEKIE

-366 IPVIQKFKAKIKKF
+366 LPVIQKFKAKIKKF

-418 GGPLGMGVYAAYVVK
+418 GGPLGMVVYGTYVFK

-438 FTNKYMAQPK
+438 FTNKYMEQPK
-448 EQRTGFRKFCKENK
+448 EERTSFRKFVKQNK
-462 KDAVLAGL
+462 KEATLAGL
-470 YAASAGLSAGMAVYG
+470 FTASSLLSFGAAGLG
-485 AVSNLSVAAA
+485 ALTHIGDAQTVAQA
-495 EAASAGQ
+495 
-502 TLDTAAKASLLTRHV
+502 TMLTQHTNI
-517 GVAKMSLS
+517 AKMSLS

-550 RRLLIGLGSAVAFAS
+550 RRLLIGLGSAVAFAG

-616 NNAPNHETPDAVVQY
+616 NNALKHETPDAVVQY

-653 NSQVSRSEAT
+653 NSQVSRSEAA

-779 YYDVKEEPVETVVPV
+779 YYDVKEEPVETVAPV
-794 TREVP
+794 TREGT
-799 KPDEQPVQPVADKPN
+799 KPDELPVQAVADKPN
-814 ENPQQLPERK
+814 ENSQPLPEQK
-824 ETEQPETPQP
+824 ETEQPETLQP
-834 ITKSYKAGML
+834 IIKSPKAGKP
-844 FEGKDTLAGS
+844 FEGKDTLAGG

-888 LGFED
+888 HGFED

-906 EQKELENM
+906 EQKELENLKTR
-914 NSKAPVFFTRRYKS
+914 SK
-928 VYNAYFCR
+928 
-936 YGIKSH
+936 
-942 S
+942 

>member
-108 KKVEEAVAAAKKQPD
+108 KKVEEAVAAAKEQPD

-779 YYDVKEEPVETVVPV
+779 YYDVKEEPVETVAPV
-794 TREVP
+794 TREGT
-799 KPDEQPVQPVADKPN
+799 KPDELPVQAVADKPN
-814 ENPQQLPERK
+814 ENSQPLPEQK

-834 ITKSYKAGML
+834 IIKSPKAGKL
-844 FEGKDTLAGS
+844 FEGKDTLAGG

-888 LGFED
+888 HGFED

-906 EQKELENM
+906 EQKELENLKTR
-914 NSKAPVFFTRRYKS
+914 SK
-928 VYNAYFCR
+928 
-936 YGIKSH
+936 
-942 S
+942 